1 MGWRTY
7 LVMYF
12 GAKGIK
18 LSHLVKRIED
28 IGFKSQLGPVDF
40 VYEWGSN
47 PPTKEQVFELGDKL
61 SVILDNTGTV
71 FNLDTHD

>member
-12 GAKGIK
+12 GAKGAKI
-18 LSHLVKRIED
+18 SHLVKKIEEL
-28 IGFKSQLGPVDF
+28 GFSSQLGPVDF
-40 VYEWGSN
+40 VYNWGDSQ
-47 PPTKEQVFELGDKL
+47 PTKAQVFELGDRL
-61 SVILDNTGTV
+61 TEILDNTGTV

>member
-12 GAKGIK
+12 GTRGTKI
-18 LSHLVKRIED
+18 SEVVKKIEQL
-28 IGFKSQLGPVDF
+28 GFSSQLGPVDF
-40 VYEWGSN
+40 VYDWGDQ

-61 SVILDNTGTV
+61 TELLENTGTV

>member
-12 GAKGIK
+12 GTRGAKI
-18 LSHLVKRIED
+18 SELVKKIEEV
-28 IGFKSQLGPVDF
+28 GFSSQLGPVDF
-40 VYEWGSN
+40 VYDWGAE
-47 PPTKEQVFELGDKL
+47 PPTKEQVFELGDRL
-61 SVILDNTGTV
+61 TEILENTGTV